1 MTKDI
6 DYGSVNLKQFFYM
19 KKIKEVAS
27 LRRILRS
34 KFLLSIEV
42 VLLVL
47 ISMALGREIVQR
59 YTIEREIAQLKSEFE
74 ELEKNNV
81 DLEQLI
87 SYFKSDTFKE
97 EEARTKLGLKLEGE
111 SIVLLPEAS
120 EEVEYSSND
129 ENEMFSS
136 KTTNNPKRWLT
147 HFFGIKDS

>member
-1 MTKDI
+1 
-6 DYGSVNLKQFFYM
+6 M
-19 KKIKEVAS
+19 KKIRQEAS
-27 LRRILRS
+27 FRRLLRS
-34 KFLLSIEV
+34 KLLLSIEV

-74 ELEKNNV
+74 ELEQKNV

-87 SYFKSDTFKE
+87 GYFKSETFKE

-111 SIVLLPEAS
+111 SVVLLPES
-120 EEVEYSSND
+120 SQEVELSSND
-129 ENEMFSS
+129 E
-136 KTTNNPKRWLT
+136 KATTTDQTTNNPKKWLK